1 VAENVIPVRH
11 LSWPASRR
19 VVSVALVPLLVAVLL
34 LSVIVPALEMRR
46 VTRLLQEITEVIEP
60 TQAVSWKLEQ
70 VAGHERRSLF
80 INAALVMIALAAI
93 GEVVSLSRRERR
105 LTAVLRNRVAEESA
119 IANERVRLLDEA
131 REGRQALERVMKS
144 RQRLLRGFSHDVK
157 NPLGAADGYAE
168 LLSAGIYGELAPK
181 QMETVERIRRSIRRA
196 LDLIDDL
203 HELARVE
210 TGHIALHR
218 DAVDIGELVRA
229 SADEYRGAASAAGLP
244 LTVDVAED
252 LPLVETDGVRVS
264 QIVGNLLSNAIKYTK
279 TGEVTLRA
287 RRYSPATI
295 PHTPASVNIEVID
308 TGRGIPA
315 ESQEQIFEEFSR
327 LGTSD
332 RPGAGL
338 GLAISQRLAEALRG
352 EITVQSEPGRGSTF
366 TLRIPV
372 TIPDEPSTAPEWQLV
387 EQLHP
392 DRALPLPAARA
403 NLHDAGSTSVA
414 PLSTIASLS

>member
-1 VAENVIPVRH
+1 
-11 LSWPASRR
+11 
-19 VVSVALVPLLVAVLL
+19 
-34 LSVIVPALEMRR
+34 
-46 VTRLLQEITEVIEP
+46 
-60 TQAVSWKLEQ
+60 
-70 VAGHERRSLF
+70 
-80 INAALVMIALAAI
+80 
-93 GEVVSLSRRERR
+93 
-105 LTAVLRNRVAEESA
+105 
-119 IANERVRLLDEA
+119 
-131 REGRQALERVMKS
+131 
-144 RQRLLRGFSHDVK
+144 
-157 NPLGAADGYAE
+157 
-168 LLSAGIYGELAPK
+168 
-181 QMETVERIRRSIRRA
+181 
-196 LDLIDDL
+196 
-203 HELARVE
+203 
-210 TGHIALHR
+210 
-218 DAVDIGELVRA
+218 
-229 SADEYRGAASAAGLP
+229 
-244 LTVDVAED
+244 
-252 LPLVETDGVRVS
+252 
-264 QIVGNLLSNAIKYTK
+264 
-279 TGEVTLRA
+279 
-287 RRYSPATI
+287 
-295 PHTPASVNIEVID
+295 VNIEVID